1 MFNEYDIYNTHS
13 KQEGSGKSKCQ
24 ELKSNID
31 DELTASHMVRQIDE
45 PIIQSKI
52 EEYKKICGTGLK
64 RSGEGL
70 KRSGEGLK
78 RSGEGLK
85 RSGEGLKR
93 SGEGLKR
100 SGEGLLRAGSGIKK
114 NIENKNI
121 VIPDIEQEYIG
132 GCYECQ
138 TISDIEKP
146 KIGEELKKLMLIK
159 YSK

>member
-31 DELTASHMVRQIDE
+31 DELTASHMVRQIDS

-52 EEYKKICGTGLK
+52 EEYKKMCGTGLK

-70 KRSGEGLK
+70 NRSGEGL
-78 RSGEGLK
+78 R
-85 RSGEGLKR
+85 RPGEGLKR

-114 NIENKNI
+114 NSKNKNI

-132 GCYECQ
+132 GCYECK
-138 TISDIEKP
+138 TVSDIEKP
-146 KIGEELKKLMLIK
+146 KIGEELKKMMLIK

>member
-13 KQEGSGKSKCQ
+13 KQEGSGKSKCL

-52 EEYKKICGTGLK
+52 EEYKKICGT
-64 RSGEGL
+64 
-70 KRSGEGLK
+70 GLK